1 VSSIALLRSLC
12 SYIQIL
18 RSPEEEKKRKKEKK
32 KKEKE
37 KGVVYLDRLPL
48 RFARWFVGK
57 IALALVSGASGNRP
71 SVFHRRFLHLLLAFR
86 TCAGSIC
93 SCLALLFNF
102 AVIV

>member
-18 RSPEEEKKRKKEKK
+18 RSPEEEK